1 MIEVVTSRNALLYQ
15 DALGDMFDLRHRVPS
30 GLEKDRFDTDDA
42 IYLLLTKDD
51 GTVIGT
57 QRMLPTLGPH
67 RFSEELPQT
76 CDVKGV
82 QRGPKI
88 LELTGACVDED
99 ALEPFARETARKRLM
114 VGLFEFCLR
123 AGYEKFTFVMPT
135 ESLFRYLLIGVN
147 VKPLGL
153 PFERGAEREVAVI
166 VTVDSKA
173 LDAMRMALDVP
184 EQQVDYV
191 GAPADD
197 PLVLAPLDTA
207 H

>member
-15 DALGDMFDLRHRVPS
+15 DALGDMFDLRHRVLS
-30 GLEKDRFDTDDA
+30 GLEKDRFDTEDA

-51 GTVIGT
+51 GTVIGS
-57 QRMLPTLGPH
+57 QRMLPTVGPH
-67 RFSEELPQT
+67 RFSEELPQL

-99 ALEPFARETARKRLM
+99 ALELFARETARKRLI

-123 AGYEKFTFVMPT
+123 AGYEKFTLVMPT
-135 ESLFRYLLIGVN
+135 ESLFRYLLIGLN

-153 PFERGAEREVAVI
+153 PIERGAEHEVAVI

-191 GAPADD
+191 GAPPDD

>member
-15 DALGDMFDLRHRVPS
+15 DALGDMFDLRHRILS
-30 GLEKDRFDTDDA
+30 EIEKDRFDTEDA

-51 GTVIGT
+51 GTVIGS
-57 QRMLPTLGPH
+57 QRMLPTVGPH
-67 RFSEELPQT
+67 RFSEELPQL

-99 ALEPFARETARKRLM
+99 ALELFARETARKRLI

-123 AGYEKFTFVMPT
+123 AGYEKFTLVMPT
-135 ESLFRYLLIGVN
+135 ESLFRYLLIGLN

-153 PFERGAEREVAVI
+153 PIERGAEHEVAVI